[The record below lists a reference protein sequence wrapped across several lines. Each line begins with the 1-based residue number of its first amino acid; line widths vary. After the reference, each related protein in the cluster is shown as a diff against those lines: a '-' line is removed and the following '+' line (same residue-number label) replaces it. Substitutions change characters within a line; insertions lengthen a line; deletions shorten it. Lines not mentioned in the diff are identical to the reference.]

1 MNIEWYQSESTIK
14 PEEVCLD
21 WSPKNVYLHRNIRQ
35 EERTDADGETHMMWV
50 YDEAKL
56 SRADYAIYA
65 AEHNTNDII
74 SAEQEIT
81 DHDLALIE
89 AEQEITD
96 MDLRIMELENAQEG
110 LNNEA

>member
-1 MNIEWYQSESTIK
+1 MNITWYKSESTVK
-14 PEEVCLD
+14 PDLVCLD
-21 WSPKNVYLHRNIRQ
+21 WSPKFVYIHRNIR
-35 EERTDADGETHMMWV
+35 EDGREFDGAQYIMWV

-65 AEHNTNDII
+65 AEQTQADII

-81 DHDLALIE
+81 DHDLALLE

-96 MDLRIMELENAQEG
+96 MDLRIMELENAQE
-110 LNNEA
+110 NV